1 MITKINKKKYNVFII
16 IMNKFNI
23 IGIICGSF
31 LFICMLIIFVLKKWH
46 LKINRYIKNLLGFTK
61 NSKKIKSSDININ
74 DRVEIL
80 MDKYNIKSTEK
91 TKVNLKYLIDSPTYI
106 NFNQSKG
113 IKVDYLNNNELKKL
127 SRDTLSNKI
136 IENFI
141 YNKKLFV
148 ELFIEQN
155 DKYTISNLENF
166 YEFQKKSVQWG
177 NPIKY
182 NILLKF
188 TGKNNYQY
196 IFVNNS
202 DLIKIKKYEEYEK
215 ISQLLEKNNDIF
227 LIRKNTE
234 SGEKYFVTYGGYV
247 TCRVDSNKLQHTI
260 FKNKQSDG
268 KNYKLLSSFDNVK
281 IYFYVCTQIDGYN

>member
-1 MITKINKKKYNVFII
+1 
-16 IMNKFNI
+16 
-23 IGIICGSF
+23 
-31 LFICMLIIFVLKKWH
+31 MLIIFILKNWH

-61 NSKKIKSSDININ
+61 TQKKIKSSDININ

-91 TKVNLKYLIDSPTYI
+91 TKVNLKYLVDSPTYI
-106 NFNQSKG
+106 NFNQSND
-113 IKVDYLNNNELKKL
+113 IKIDYLNNNELKKL
-127 SRDTLSNKI
+127 STDTNSNKI
-136 IENFI
+136 IESFI

-148 ELFIEQN
+148 ELFVGKN
-155 DKYTISNLENF
+155 DKYIISNLENF
-166 YEFQKKSVQWG
+166 YEFQKKSILEE
-177 NPIKY
+177 NSIKY

-188 TGKNNYQY
+188 TEKNNCQY

-215 ISQLLEKNNDIF
+215 ITQLLEKNIDIF

-234 SGEKYFVTYGGYV
+234 NIEKYFVTYGGYV
-247 TCRVDSNKLQHTI
+247 NCKIDSNQLEQTI

-268 KNYKLLSSFDNVK
+268 KNYKLLSGFDNVK
-281 IYFYVCTQIDGYN
+281 IYFYVCTQIDNYN